1 MESQKSRIAGS
12 VEGSSS
18 TPERLPMKR
27 AGFGETG
34 KREVLLTNYF
44 KVLMNNRSKK
54 TDDAYFYLYDVPP
67 ESFSLLLK
75 TQQINVV

>member
-18 TPERLPMKR
+18 TPARLPMER
-27 AGFGETG
+27 VEFGESG
-34 KREVLLTNYF
+34 KTRRLLTNYF
-44 KVLMNNRSKK
+44 KVLMNLTKK

-67 ESFSLLLK
+67 ESFSLLLE